1 MTNGCC
7 NLLVDVG
14 VYSSRVPYEVTVV
27 TGDALEAGT
36 DAGIYMIVYGSTGS
50 TQEVILEKQNDR
62 YERGQ
67 TDRIKV
73 RW

>member
-1 MTNGCC
+1 M
-7 NLLVDVG
+7 
-14 VYSSRVPYEVTVV
+14 V